1 MKTPTK
7 FFGALV
13 VMMFALVAL
22 NAHAEG
28 EVVCIVAPNTT
39 TAITTGT
46 PSALG
51 DGGTPC
57 PWTYGAVVPMQ
68 CVDCVVCYDPN
79 ASKSPAGV
87 ATVASDVCANFQTGA
102 LPADPILIGLS
113 STQRTISMIAAS
125 VGDGGSTCNCK
136 MMATTRRVLQ

>member
-13 VMMFALVAL
+13 VVMLGLVAL

-28 EVVCIVAPNTT
+28 EVVCIVTANTGAAT
-39 TAITTGT
+39 TTGT

-57 PWTYGAVVPMQ
+57 PWDYGAVVPMQ
-68 CVDCVVCYDPN
+68 CADCVVCYDPN
-79 ASKSPAGV
+79 ASKGGV
-87 ATVASDVCANFQTGA
+87 AAVATDVCANFQTGS

-113 STQRTISMIAAS
+113 SKQQKISMIAAS
-125 VGDGGSTCNCK
+125 VGDGGVQCQCK